1 MSAEVKPSLPA
12 TRAALS
18 FVLTVGVLSF
28 CSDFTHESARSILG
42 PYLGTLGLGA
52 FAIGAITGF
61 GQFVNYAFRLV
72 SGRFA
77 DRTRAY
83 WPIAIFGYVVQMLA
97 VPALA
102 LTHHWIPAAILI
114 VLERLGRSIRNPA
127 RDAMLSHAAEQIG
140 FGWAFGVHEALDQL
154 GAMIGP
160 LTIAVLM
167 AYRSDY
173 RLAFACLLIPAIINL
188 SLVVL
193 ARHFYPHPEIL
204 GNKETARVTGSAAY
218 PSAFRLYLLAGVL
231 VAAGFAD
238 YPIIAYHFQRIGSVA
253 PDLIPVFYAVAMGV
267 GGAGSLA
274 LGRLFDRFGFPL
286 LIALTL
292 VTAAYAPLVF
302 AGGTWTALAGS
313 VLWGI
318 GMGVHE
324 SIIPAA
330 VSPMV
335 SASRRASAYGLFTSI
350 YGLAWFVGSALIGL
364 VYEQSVT
371 SAVIFCVAAEL
382 AAIPLLM
389 ATARAARR
397 DHI

>member
-1 MSAEVKPSLPA
+1 M
-12 TRAALS
+12 
-18 FVLTVGVLSF
+18 
-28 CSDFTHESARSILG
+28 
-42 PYLGTLGLGA
+42 
-52 FAIGAITGF
+52 
-61 GQFVNYAFRLV
+61 
-72 SGRFA
+72 
-77 DRTRAY
+77 
-83 WPIAIFGYVVQMLA
+83 
-97 VPALA
+97 
-102 LTHHWIPAAILI
+102 
-114 VLERLGRSIRNPA
+114 
-127 RDAMLSHAAEQIG
+127 
-140 FGWAFGVHEALDQL
+140 
-154 GAMIGP
+154 
-160 LTIAVLM
+160 
-167 AYRSDY
+167 
-173 RLAFACLLIPAIINL
+173 
-188 SLVVL
+188 
-193 ARHFYPHPEIL
+193 
-204 GNKETARVTGSAAY
+204 
-218 PSAFRLYLLAGVL
+218 L

-335 SASRRASAYGLFTSI
+335 AASRRASAYGLFTSI

-364 VYEQSVT
+364 AYEQSVT